1 MSDLP
6 SASPSITAPSP
17 AASGVPRPQ
26 GFARELL
33 VALARMLLLLAAML
47 AVVVLLAWLS
57 YDGPDGS
64 PLQADG
70 VCAPSRGGAA
80 CRHLSAAAGVVA
92 FESIPSD
99 HNGPI

>member
-1 MSDLP
+1 MSDLT
-6 SASPSITAPSP
+6 STSPSIAAPGQ
-17 AASGVPRPQ
+17 AAPGVPSPQ

-33 VALARMLLLLAAML
+33 LALARMLLLLTAML

-64 PLQADG
+64 AQQADG
-70 VCAPSRGGAA
+70 VCAPSLGGAA